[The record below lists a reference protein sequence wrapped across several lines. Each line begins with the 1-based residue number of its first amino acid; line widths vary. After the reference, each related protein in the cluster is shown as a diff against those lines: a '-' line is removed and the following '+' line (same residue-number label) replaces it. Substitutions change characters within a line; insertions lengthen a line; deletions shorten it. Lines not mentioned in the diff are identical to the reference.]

1 MSKSKIL
8 FLMTGSIACYKAC
21 QLISKLAQNQFE
33 VQVVASPS
41 ALQFVGEATLE
52 GLSGRSVVTDMYA
65 SGNVMDHIHL
75 VRWADLIIVAP
86 ATAHFVNKIAQ
97 GIGDD
102 LLTTL
107 FLAHDFKK
115 PFLIAP
121 AMNHAMYDHPVTQ
134 ASLKKL
140 KGFGVDILDS
150 QSGMLACGE
159 VGKGRLLDP
168 EIIFSEIQKRLQNFQ
183 VPLVDHLLTQKQ
195 PQKILITAGGTQ
207 ESIDDVR
214 VLTNTSS
221 GSTGAS
227 IADHLISVGFD
238 VDFIH
243 GKNSDLPTYNCQ
255 LTEFTDFKSIQAI
268 LEKKLKTENYFAVI
282 HLAAISDY
290 TVKKF
295 DGKIKSGEPMTLTL
309 IPNIKLVDQI
319 KNWSLF
325 SQTKLIAFK
334 LTSTSDN
341 AEKTAAVEKLQK
353 SSGADLIIHNDQNEI
368 TANKH
373 LYHAYENHKMIQ
385 TTKNKQELSSFLSS
399 YLWNHLSQENI

>member
-21 QLISKLAQNQFE
+21 QLISKLTQNQFE

-52 GLSGRSVVTDMYA
+52 GLSGRAVVTDMYS

-75 VRWADLIIVAP
+75 VRWADLIVVAP
-86 ATAHFVNKIAQ
+86 ATAHFVNKISQ

-140 KGFGVDILDS
+140 KGFGIDILDS
-150 QSGMLACGE
+150 QSGILACGE

-168 EIIFSEIQKRLQNFQ
+168 EIIFVEIQKRLQNFQ
-183 VPLVDHLLTQKQ
+183 VPLMDNLLSQKQ
-195 PQKILITAGGTQ
+195 AQKILITSGGTQ

-221 GSTGAS
+221 GSTGAA

-238 VDFIH
+238 VDFVH
-243 GKNSDLPTYNCQ
+243 GKNSFLPTYHCQ
-255 LTEFTDFKSIQAI
+255 LTEFTDFKSIQSI

-290 TVKKF
+290 TVHKF
-295 DGKIKSGEPMTLTL
+295 DGKIKSGEPMTLSL

-319 KNWSLF
+319 KNWSLN
-325 SQTKLIAFK
+325 SQTQLIAFK

-341 AEKTAAVEKLQK
+341 SEKTAAIEKLSK
-353 SSGADLIIHNDQNEI
+353 SSRANLIIHNDKNEM
-368 TANKH
+368 TQNKH
-373 LYHAYENHKMIQ
+373 LYHAYENLKLIQ

-399 YLWNHLSQENI
+399 YLWNQLSQEKI

>member
-8 FLMTGSIACYKAC
+8 FQMTGSIACYKAC

-52 GLSGRSVVTDMYA
+52 GLSGRPVINDMYA

-75 VRWADLIIVAP
+75 MRWADLIVIAP
-86 ATAHFVNKIAQ
+86 ATAHYINKISQ
-97 GIGDD
+97 GLGDD

-140 KGFGVDILDS
+140 KSMGIKILDS
-150 QSGMLACGE
+150 ESGALACGE

-168 EIIFSEIQKRLQNFQ
+168 EIIFSEIQKDLKQFQ
-183 VPLVDHLLTQKQ
+183 VPLMDQLLNQNTS
-195 PQKILITAGGTQ
+195 QKILITSGGTQ

-214 VLTNTSS
+214 VITNKSS
-221 GSTGAS
+221 GATGAT

-238 VDFIH
+238 VDYVH
-243 GKNSDLPTYNCQ
+243 GQNAQLPSYACEK
-255 LTEFTDFKSIQAI
+255 TEFTDFKDVSRI
-268 LEKKLKTENYFAVI
+268 LEEKLKTENYFAVI

-290 TVKKF
+290 SVQKVI
-295 DGKIKSGEPMTLTL
+295 GKIKSGESMTLHLT
-309 IPNIKLVDQI
+309 PNPKIVDQI
-319 KNWSLF
+319 KKWSIQPKL
-325 SQTKLIAFK
+325 KLIAFK
-334 LTSTSDN
+334 LTSTTHL
-341 AEKTAAVEKLQK
+341 EERYQAVEKLQK
-353 SSGADLIIHNDQNEI
+353 FSQADLIIQNDQNEI
-368 TANKH
+368 TGHKH
-373 LYHAYENHKMIQ
+373 LYHAFENLKNIQ
-385 TTKNKQELSSFLSS
+385 TTKNKEELSSFLSS
-399 YLWNHLSQENI
+399 YLWNQINQEKI